1 MAVVFQN
8 ALQFV
13 LGELQK
19 AVDVIGQIVQAA
31 RFKRLLKRLENT
43 LKSIELVF
51 YESWRL
57 SKVLDRSEKETIK
70 FISYLRNATEIVL
83 KCSSIKYRTMN
94 KKILHSSKLIRLNNE
109 LLRFFQIDVQEK
121 TMNTNMTYSIA
132 ISGLEDNSSVVAFS
146 ADGYSSTCSVYAGQ
160 LLNLPLTDS
169 FANLTS
175 IRFEHVSFSSSI
187 QPLFILPFLQ
197 KLSFVMCEIGDAF
210 KNSVTDQSPY
220 IPSNLIDLEFDC
232 CYDLRELPSGVCNL
246 VHLQNLSITNCHE
259 LDALPKNLG
268 NLSNLQILN
277 FHCCTKLQELPES
290 IGRLHNLSF
299 LDLSDCLSISLLPDE
314 IGELCSLRVVKMS
327 GVHGLPELPESMSKL
342 LQLEEVICDEET
354 SYLWMDYES
363 DLNNLTINVV
373 EDDRFESFMKIVE

>member
-1 MAVVFQN
+1 MAVVFET

-19 AVDVIGQIVQAA
+19 AVHVVWQIIQTH
-31 RFKRLLKRLENT
+31 RFKSLLKRLEKT
-43 LKSIELVF
+43 LKSIEQVF

-57 SKVLDRSEKETIK
+57 SKVLDRPEKEMIM
-70 FISYLRNATEIVL
+70 FICYLSNATEIVL

-94 KKILHSSKLIRLNNE
+94 KKILHSKKLIRLNNE

-132 ISGLEDNSSVVAFS
+132 ISGLEDNSSVVVFS

-220 IPSNLIDLEFDC
+220 IPSNLTDLEFDC
-232 CYDLRELPSGVCNL
+232 CYDLMEVPSAVCNL

-259 LDALPKNLG
+259 LDALPRKLG

-277 FHCCTKLQELPES
+277 LHCCTKLQEIPES
-290 IGRLHNLSF
+290 IGSLHNLRF

-314 IGELCSLRVVKMS
+314 IGELCNLRVVKMS
-327 GVHGLPELPESMSKL
+327 GVHGLQELPDSMSKL
-342 LQLEEVICDEET
+342 SQLEEVICDEET
-354 SYLWMDYES
+354 SYLWMDFES
-363 DLNNLTINVV
+363 DLNNLKINVV
-373 EDDRFESFMKIVE
+373 EDDRFESFMKIVQ

>member
-1 MAVVFQN
+1 MAVVFKTP
-8 ALQFV
+8 LQLV

-19 AVDVIGQIVQAA
+19 AVLVIAQIIQTV

-57 SKVLDRSEKETIK
+57 SKVLDRPEKETIK
-70 FISYLRNATEIVL
+70 FICYLRNATEIVL
-83 KCSSIKYRTMN
+83 KCSSIKYQTMN
-94 KKILHSSKLIRLNNE
+94 KKVLHSEKLIRLNNE

-121 TMNTNMTYSIA
+121 RMNNSMTDSIA
-132 ISGLEDNSSVVAFS
+132 ISGLEDNSVVSFS
-146 ADGYSSTCSVYAGQ
+146 ADGYSSMCSVYAGL

-169 FANLTS
+169 FADLTS

-197 KLSFVMCEIGDAF
+197 KLSFVMCEIGDALM
-210 KNSVTDQSPY
+210 NGVTESPY
-220 IPSNLIDLEFDC
+220 IPSNLTDLEFDC
-232 CYDLRELPSGVCNL
+232 CYDLMELPSGVCCL

-259 LDALPKNLG
+259 LDALPKKLG
-268 NLSNLQILN
+268 SLSNLEILN
-277 FHCCTKLQELPES
+277 LHCCTKLQELPES

-327 GVHGLPELPESMSKL
+327 GVHGLLELPESMSKL

-363 DLNNLTINVV
+363 DLNDLKINVV

>member
-1 MAVVFQN
+1 MAVVFET
-8 ALQFV
+8 ALQLV
-13 LGELQK
+13 LGELK
-19 AVDVIGQIVQAA
+19 ETVHVVGQIIQTH
-31 RFKRLLKRLENT
+31 RFKSILKRLAKT
-43 LKSIELVF
+43 LKSIEQVF

-57 SKVLDRSEKETIK
+57 SKVLDRPQKETIK
-70 FISYLRNATEIVL
+70 FISYLWNAIKIVV
-83 KCSSIKYRTMN
+83 KCSSIKYQTMN
-94 KKILHSSKLIRLNNE
+94 KKVLHSNKLTRLNNE
-109 LLRFFQIDVQEK
+109 LLRFFQIHVQAK
-121 TMNTNMTYSIA
+121 TMMNSIK
-132 ISGLEDNSSVVAFS
+132 IYGLADNSVVTFS
-146 ADGYSSTCSVYAGQ
+146 SAGGYSSTCSVYPGQ

-187 QPLFILPFLQ
+187 QPLFSLPFLQ
-197 KLSFVMCEIGDAF
+197 KLSFVMCEIGDALM
-210 KNSVTDQSPY
+210 NGVTE
-220 IPSNLIDLEFDC
+220 SNLTDLEFDC

-259 LDALPKNLG
+259 LDALPKNLW
-268 NLSNLQILN
+268 NLSKLQILN
-277 FHCCTKLQELPES
+277 LHCCTKLQELPES

-363 DLNNLTINVV
+363 DLNNLKINVV
-373 EDDRFESFMKIVE
+373 EDDRLESFMKIVH